1 MFVSNGQNIT
11 NPFASECS
19 RFQVDP
25 VEHYGFVVTD
35 MGGGSKALKKV
46 LDDGWY
52 VILTDHTG
60 LDIAT
65 DVDKWIMGLYNSE
78 GELIDLIEEFQY
90 DVAKVQTNDTT
101 CGIHIPHSLGN
112 NV

>member
-25 VEHYGFVVTD
+25 QKHYGFEVFE

-60 LDIAT
+60 LGIPDNPN
-65 DVDKWIMGLYNSE
+65 KWIMGLYNSE
-78 GELIDLIEEFQY
+78 DELIDLIEEF
-90 DVAKVQTNDTT
+90 
-101 CGIHIPHSLGN
+101 
-112 NV
+112 